1 MFASRCARV
10 AQPLLRGS
18 IGSRAAPGAHAGRNA
33 LSSRGVATSTTPAA
47 DVFSRS
53 STFYKVAA
61 AAGASAV
68 AYWFRGNA
76 ASSEEELTSL
86 SKKEFRE
93 FAVLETEMVSP
104 DACHVKFALPSPEH
118 TFGTVCASLVTLS
131 AEIDGQTVNRPY
143 TPISKGDQKGY
154 VEFVVKAYPART
166 DGKPGGMGQHICS
179 LKPGDKVGLARQC
192 VRGSPRLF
200 YECPWSWIVC
210 FNQSYCVLRSPFS
223 LAVSFSVDLV
233 SFCDTPYPLPLVPIH
248 NHMNPK
254 VQMKGPWKKF
264 GYEANKWKHLG
275 MIAGG
280 TGLAPMYQLIL
291 ESLNTAGDDTKITL
305 LYANKSGADILL
317 KERLDKLAAQHPSRF
332 NVVYSLDTPPPGWKG
347 EKGFVTADMVK
358 EHMPAPVDGT
368 RIFVC
373 GAYARV
379 LVCSSAPVCARLDPA
394 FSSAT
399 RFILSTRCLVSPWM
413 PCRGTPAHTKQAA
426 LELLTI
432 ILFAKHPIRTPFAAR
447 RAHNARRLPTIRPGP
462 PPMVNHISGGKAP
475 DKKQGELK
483 GVLLACGYTAE
494 NVFKY

>member
-179 LKPGDKVGLARQC
+179 LKPGDKV
-192 VRGSPRLF
+192 
-200 YECPWSWIVC
+200 
-210 FNQSYCVLRSPFS
+210 
-223 LAVSFSVDLV
+223 
-233 SFCDTPYPLPLVPIH
+233 
-248 NHMNPK
+248 
-254 VQMKGPWKKF
+254 QMKGPWKKF

-373 GAYARV
+373 G
-379 LVCSSAPVCARLDPA
+379 
-394 FSSAT
+394 
-399 RFILSTRCLVSPWM
+399 
-413 PCRGTPAHTKQAA
+413 
-426 LELLTI
+426 
-432 ILFAKHPIRTPFAAR
+432 
-447 RAHNARRLPTIRPGP
+447 P